1 MSKTLFSGRKR
12 QLSTWKGE
20 TVPCNL
26 VIFPSE
32 SEVGRQFE
40 PGRNGMVGR
49 GLVEALATL
58 IRRKGL
64 LWLFLEGWEGDGEA
78 ILIKQDQMAASL

>member
-12 QLSTWKGE
+12 QHSTWKGE
-20 TVPCNL
+20 AVPGNM
-26 VIFPSE
+26 VIFSSE
-32 SEVGRQFE
+32 SEVGRGLE
-40 PGRNGMVGR
+40 PGWNGKGGR
-49 GLVEALATL
+49 GLVEALATW

-78 ILIKQDQMAASL
+78 ALIKQDQMAASL